1 MSCDH
6 FPVPPEYRFRPTK
19 KELLCDHLAKKNQCK
34 DSQIMSIIP
43 TIDPCKHE
51 PHELPGLAFTRQE
64 NLGRKLYFDFFFR
77 FTRAE
82 SWYSQGKWYFFAP
95 REYKYPNSTR
105 SNRTTGEGS
114 WKVTGKDRDIKAP
127 DSEAVIGRKRILTFQ
142 KRGVPKSHKTGWVIH
157 EYYHI
162 QPHSDPPKQIG
173 DFVVC
178 CLKYKPDSS
187 DHDEDAP
194 FCNRGSSSGSCSMVS
209 NVANQAEENLA
220 SNEQFNGTD
229 DEAET
234 GGGWIT
240 EAEEHLAYK
249 RDGLRT
255 PIGNQNEFQGSQTDP
270 CNLWTSV
277 EGQADRSNSSDMIE
291 ELLDDPENLDLLFHP
306 PAPPQLHQLHQSPMY
321 TTNAHND
328 ECRKRKYPFEDNDS
342 SLTKKNN
349 ISTNDGDEL
358 VSNTT
363 SNSENQAADVIL
375 EGDSVISRLKN
386 KSDKKDSL
394 LVSDEGEPDSA
405 GVSNWKIQA
414 AHKNDEPLFHQPQR
428 LDDCSSAVRSPA
440 SLELEAV
447 LQSANGT
454 NDDCNKLQSPCGDNT
469 SCLEDKNEVS
479 TCDEDEAMDGV
490 FLQLCDPQE
499 VNLDSFL
506 RPIQPQDYGPS
517 ILQSPIYTK
526 LGNVPY
532 ANLYF
537 SECKNWQSAF
547 KKKISTNEVDIPVR
561 HIMSNFE
568 NQATDSR
575 ILEVHHQTNENMESV
590 FHPLQLEDSALQ
602 SMIYTKHGDA
612 LHNIECNE
620 LQSYSFDQ
628 TAHTPSIDSNLP
640 NSLGT
645 VYHGDSVVSSYDTN
659 IEVAHGWEQHTS
671 ALAIGNPPM

>member
-1 MSCDH
+1 MSCEI
-6 FPVPPEYRFRPTK
+6 FPIPPEYRFRPTK
-19 KELLCDHLAKKNQCK
+19 KELLCDHLEKKNQCK
-34 DSQIMSIIP
+34 DSQSMSIIP
-43 TIDPCKHE
+43 VIDLCKHE
-51 PHELPGLAFTRQE
+51 PHELPGLAFTGLE
-64 NLGRKLYFDFFFR
+64 NLGRKLFFFFFFW

-82 SWYSQGKWYFFAP
+82 SWDSQGKWYFFAP
-95 REYKYPNSTR
+95 RDYKYPNSSTR

-114 WKVTGKDRDIKAP
+114 WKVTGKDKDIKAP
-127 DSEAVIGRKRILTFQ
+127 GSEAVIGRKRILTFQ
-142 KRGVPKSHKTGWVIH
+142 KRGVPKSHKSGWVIH

-178 CLKYKPDSS
+178 CLKYKS
-187 DHDEDAP
+187 DN
-194 FCNRGSSSGSCSMVS
+194 FVVGSGSCSMVS
-209 NVANQAEENLA
+209 DVANQLVEENLA

-234 GGGWIT
+234 GGGRIT
-240 EAEEHLAYK
+240 EAEEYLAYK
-249 RDGLRT
+249 TLRDELRI

-277 EGQADRSNSSDMIE
+277 EGQADRSNSSHMIE
-291 ELLDDPENLDLLFHP
+291 ERLDDPENMDSFFHT
-306 PAPPQLHQLHQSPMY
+306 PAPPQLHQLHQSPMN
-321 TTNAHND
+321 TTNVHND

-375 EGDSVISRLKN
+375 EGDSVICRLKN

-394 LVSDEGEPDSA
+394 VSDEGEPDST

-414 AHKNDEPLFHQPQR
+414 AHKNDEPLFHLPQP
-428 LDDCSSAVRSPA
+428 LDDCCSSAVWA

-447 LQSANGT
+447 LQAIGT
-454 NDDCNKLQSPCGDNT
+454 NDDCNKLQSPCGDIT

-479 TCDEDEAMDGV
+479 TCDEDENMDGV
-490 FLQLCDPQE
+490 FPQLCDPPD
-499 VNLDSFL
+499 VNQDSLL
-506 RPIQPQDYGPS
+506 RPLQPQDYCPS
-517 ILQSPIYTK
+517 ILQSPIYPK
-526 LGNVPY
+526 LGNVPD
-532 ANLYF
+532 ANLCF
-537 SECKNWQSAF
+537 SECNDWQSAF
-547 KKKISTNEVDIPVR
+547 KKKNSTNEVDIPIR

-568 NQATDSR
+568 HQATDSR
-575 ILEVHHQTNENMESV
+575 ILEVHRQSKENMESA
-590 FHPLQLEDSALQ
+590 FYPFQPQDPTLH
-602 SMIYTKHGDA
+602 SMIYTIPGDD

-620 LQSYSFDQ
+620 LQFYSSDQ
-628 TAHTPSIDSNLP
+628 TAQTPSINSNLP
-640 NSLGT
+640 KSLGR
-645 VYHGDSVVSSYDTN
+645 VYPRDSGVSSYDTN

-671 ALAIGNPPM
+671 TLAIGNPPIM